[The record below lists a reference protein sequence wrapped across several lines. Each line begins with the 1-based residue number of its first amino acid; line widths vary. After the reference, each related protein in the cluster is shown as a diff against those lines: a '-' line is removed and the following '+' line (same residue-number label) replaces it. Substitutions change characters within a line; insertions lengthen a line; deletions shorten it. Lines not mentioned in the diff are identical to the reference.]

1 MPQVKNLFPL
11 FFSVF
16 FLTLF
21 CDLLRAQTY
30 WQQAVNYKISV
41 SLDDKKHELTGNL
54 EVVYT
59 NNSPDT
65 LSFIWFHLWP
75 NAYKNLNTAF
85 AKQQLENHSTEFYFS
100 KSEQRGFIDSLD
112 FTSNEQKLEWKL
124 DSVNID
130 ICKVLLPQPL
140 KSGERI
146 TITTPFH
153 VKIPNS
159 FSRLGHVGQSY
170 QITQWYPK
178 PAVYDKNGWHPMP
191 YLDQGEFYSEFGS
204 FDVKITVPKNYVVAA
219 SGNLQNEDEL
229 AWLTELAEK
238 TKTKEISEYP
248 FQITSDSISK
258 TLQYKLNEAHDFAWF
273 ADKKFYVLKGGVTL
287 PYSKRQVT
295 TWSFFTEHKQQSILK
310 SGDLWMYSQEYLQD
324 AILYYSKWIGDYQYD
339 QVTAVEGALSA
350 GGGMEYP
357 TITII
362 GSTNNA
368 LDLETVIMH
377 EVGHNWFYGMLG
389 TNERYHAWMDE
400 GINSFYEMRYLYT
413 KYPGK
418 KWPDS
423 FQAEGLKK
431 FFDIN
436 DYPLKFQNELFY
448 LFTARQ
454 HLDQPSELPSED
466 FTSVN
471 YGTIAYAKT
480 ALLFD
485 HLKSYLGDSIF
496 DNVMQQYFSDWKFK
510 HPQPEDL
517 RALFETRTGKNLSWF
532 FDDLIFTSQ
541 KLDYKI
547 SGVEKDNAN
556 NIHTIQLVNK
566 TGIAAPLTISA
577 IRKDTVAKTIW
588 VEGFEGEKE
597 IEIADDN
604 YEQYR
609 IDFARTTTEFN
620 RKNNNYR
627 LRGVMHK
634 AERLRF
640 QLLGSLENP
649 TKAQLFFSP
658 AVGWNNY
665 DKTLVGFAFYNHF
678 LPFKKF
684 EFELVPMFGTG
695 SVQFAGIG
703 RIAYTFYTKGSKV
716 HSVNLS
722 MNGKRFSYD
731 LFPEVLNYN
740 KAQPVLT
747 LTFRKKYA
755 RSPVEKF
762 LSFRHVYVW
771 QEFRQYNQTEL
782 AYENVVAKYFVNE
795 AAFNLENTRVIN
807 PFRANITVQQG
818 KDFVRSFAE
827 FNYKLTYNK
836 KNKGL
841 NARLFAGGFLWN
853 DRESGTVPD
862 ARFRMNFGTGRE
874 QFQKDFLF
882 DEYFFGRNE
891 TEIFSSQQI
900 VTKEGGFR
908 SRNSFGQ
915 TDKWLATIHLNT
927 TIPGKIPIRPY
938 TTIGMFG
945 QEDAGFNLAYE
956 LGLAF
961 VIVPD
966 MFEIYF
972 PLVSIVQDKVVGTQK
987 WHVGLDKNDTDN
999 LYYGEKYWSLITFQ
1013 FNIKKMNP
1021 FEIVKKAQF

>member
-1 MPQVKNLFPL
+1 MSKSFRPL
-11 FFSVF
+11 FSTF

-21 CDLLRAQTY
+21 CGLLCAQTY
-30 WQQAVNYKISV
+30 WQQAVDYKINV

-85 AKQQLENHSTEFYFS
+85 AQQQLENRSTEFYFS
-100 KSEQRGFIDSLD
+100 KPEQRGYIDSLD
-112 FTSNEQKLEWKL
+112 FKSGGQKLEWKL
-124 DSVNID
+124 DSAKID

-146 TITTPFH
+146 TISTPFH
-153 VKIPNS
+153 VKIPAS
-159 FSRLGHVGQSY
+159 FSRLGHVAQSY

-178 PAVYDKNGWHPMP
+178 PAVYNKNGWHPMS

-204 FDVKITVPKNYVVAA
+204 FDVQITLPKNYVVAA
-219 SGNLQNEDEL
+219 SGNLQNEEEL

-238 TKTKEISEYP
+238 TSKIESFENARDFP
-248 FQITSDSISK
+248 ASDSTLK
-258 TLQYKLNEAHDFAWF
+258 TLRYKLENAHDFAWF
-273 ADKKFYVLKGGVTL
+273 ADKRYHVLKGEVEL
-287 PYSKRQVT
+287 PNSKRKVT
-295 TWSFFTEHKQQSILK
+295 TWAMFTNIDAK
-310 SGDLWMYSQEYLQD
+310 LWKNSLEYLHD
-324 AILYYSKWIGDYQYD
+324 ATLYYSKWIGDYQYD

-362 GSTNNA
+362 GGTNNA

-377 EVGHNWFYGMLG
+377 EVGHNWFYGILG
-389 TNERYHAWMDE
+389 TNERDHAWMDE

-413 KYPGK
+413 KYPGR
-418 KWPDS
+418 KWPDG
-423 FQAEGLKK
+423 FNAEKLRKL
-431 FFDIN
+431 FDME
-436 DYPLKFQNELFY
+436 DYTLKFQNELFY
-448 LFTARQ
+448 LFNARQ
-454 HLDQPSELPSED
+454 HLDQPSELPSQD
-466 FTSVN
+466 FTSLN
-471 YGTIAYAKT
+471 YGAIVYGKT

-485 HLKSYLGDSIF
+485 HLKAYLGDSLF
-496 DNVMQQYFSDWKFK
+496 DSVMQKYFSEWKFK

-517 RALFETRTGKNLSWF
+517 RALFEAYTGKNLTWF
-532 FDDLIFTSQ
+532 FDDLIATSQ

-547 SGVEKDNAN
+547 AAVKKDKAN
-556 NIHTIQLVNK
+556 NIHTLHVANK
-566 TGIAAPLTISA
+566 TGIAAPIAVSA

-588 VEGFEGEKE
+588 LEGFEGEKE
-597 IEIADDN
+597 IEIVNDN

-609 IDFARTTTEFN
+609 IDFDRTTTEFN

-627 LRGVMHK
+627 LRGLMHK

-640 QLLGSLENP
+640 QFLGSLENP

-665 DKTLVGFAFYNHF
+665 DKTLIGFAFYNHF
-678 LPFKKF
+678 LPFKEL

-703 RIAYTFYTKGSKV
+703 RVAYTFYTKGSKV
-716 HSVNLS
+716 HNVNLS
-722 MNGKRFSYD
+722 IGGRRFSYD
-731 LFPEVLNYN
+731 LVPEVLNYN
-740 KAQPVLT
+740 KIQPVLT

-755 RSPVEKF
+755 RSPVDKS
-762 LSFRHVYVW
+762 LSFRHIHIW
-771 QEFRQYNQTEL
+771 QDFREYNRTEL
-782 AYENVVAKYFVNE
+782 VLENTVSKYFVNE
-795 AAFNLENTRVIN
+795 VAFNLENTRVIN

-841 NARLFAGGFLWN
+841 HVRLFAGGFLWN
-853 DRESGTVPD
+853 DRESGVVPD

-915 TDKWLATIHLNT
+915 TDKWLATIHLNS

-945 QEDAGFNLAYE
+945 QENAGFNLAYE

-961 VIVPD
+961 VIIPD

-972 PLVSIVQDKVVGTQK
+972 PLVSIVQDKVAGTQK
-987 WHVGLDKNDTDN
+987 WYVGFDKNDTDN
-999 LYYGEKYWSLITFQ
+999 LYYREKYWGLITFQ

-1021 FEIVKKAQF
+1021 FEVVRKAQF